1 MKQARQLVVLGQICI
16 GNQKIT
22 IPSYPV
28 SRDEEEEIQYHP
40 RSNLNDENHS
50 IRQTIAGVR
59 ESASFEEVERPEFL
73 LPDGQSQCVWPR
85 LSPCR
90 EDHRANG
97 IAHDGRGAR

>member
-1 MKQARQLVVLGQICI
+1 MKQARQLVVHGQICI
-16 GNQKIT
+16 GNRKIT

-59 ESASFEEVERPEFL
+59 ESASFEEEEVDPEF
-73 LPDGQSQCVWPR
+73 
-85 LSPCR
+85 SPADASTVKESADDAPSA
-90 EDHRANG
+90 EDTVPEG
-97 IAHDGRGAR
+97 GDE